1 MLHGGGD
8 SEGHGVDH
16 YGVELQELLIQ
27 PETQPNCNNRVIWH
41 WDDEMDSYKYSG
53 LPENS
58 EISRRTTDA
67 LMERFFNELKQK
79 PNYGLRKMNEFV
91 NTTLMIISALW
102 LICIIYE
109 YFCFCCKLFFPNT
122 TGNVQLTYIFYK
134 FVLWY
139 IMPSIMMFLGWYAL
153 FIFERK
159 YNETR
164 RANIEGFCEQFSKKN
179 IEIIYPNTKLEAT
192 DDCNEI
198 SLFDYTLSI

>member
-109 YFCFCCKLFFPNT
+109 YFCFCCKLYTFQFPLFSWEMGTFFSLST
-122 TGNVQLTYIFYK
+122 YFLTIFR
-134 FVLWY
+134 
-139 IMPSIMMFLGWYAL
+139 P
-153 FIFERK
+153 
-159 YNETR
+159 
-164 RANIEGFCEQFSKKN
+164 KK
-179 IEIIYPNTKLEAT
+179 I
-192 DDCNEI
+192 
-198 SLFDYTLSI
+198 